1 MKKIRVL
8 VADDH
13 HIVRAGVRLM
23 LNAQEDIEVV
33 GEASDGQEALDLV
46 AKLEPDVVL
55 MDIAMPNLN
64 GLEATRRIKESHPR
78 VQVLA
83 LTMHDNEEYFFR
95 LLRAGGSGYL
105 LKKAAPTEL
114 VEAIRSVCHGGAYLF
129 PSVARTLVDD
139 YLHRVAS
146 GEEQASYDGL
156 TDREREVLRLIAQGK
171 TTPEIGRSLYLS
183 PHTVQTHRDHIMEK
197 LNLHTKAELIK
208 YAIRKGLADSDA

>member
-64 GLEATRRIKESHPR
+64 GLEATRRIKESHPG

-156 TDREREVLRLIAQGK
+156 TDREREVLRLIAQGH
-171 TTPEIGRSLYLS
+171 TSQEIADQLYLS
-183 PHTVQTHRDHIMEK
+183 IKTVQRHRENMMDK
-197 LNLHTKAELIK
+197 LGLHNRAQLIR
-208 YAIRKGLADSDA
+208 YAIEKGLLELES